1 VHSAEDLT
9 KASFSFTVGGEKA
22 TFDDVFP
29 GFEKRDRLGVVVRR
43 PCGGVGASALI
54 LATITAFYDFQREKS
69 EDFFLYP
76 DYFLFHVG
84 EYMGDHQMLDIF
96 PSHKE
101 VMVEDNAERMLQEIN
116 DRGITRLLVEDT
128 RPGDP
133 EFSAETLGSVHLRT
147 ALAYSPTGRVEAAD
161 VSVSGNEATESYVSD
176 VFNYSKDL
184 VDPEAIESIRASR
197 RSLFDGRTPVET
209 YHQIS
214 VDEALGMLES
224 TKVAEALR

>member
-1 VHSAEDLT
+1 MHSAEDLSNS
-9 KASFSFTVGGEKA
+9 SFSYTVGGKDA
-22 TFDDVFP
+22 TFGDVFP
-29 GFEKRDRLGVVVRR
+29 DFEERDRLGVVVRR

-54 LATITAFYDFQREKS
+54 LATVTAFYDFQRQKGG
-69 EDFFLYP
+69 DFFLYP

-101 VMVEDNAERMLQEIN
+101 VVVEEDAERMMQEIN

-128 RPGDP
+128 EPRDP

-147 ALAYSPTGRVEAAD
+147 ALAYSPTGRVEGAD

-176 VFNYSKDL
+176 VFEYSKDM
-184 VDPEAIESIRASR
+184 VDPDAVESLRSIRQD
-197 RSLFDGRTPVET
+197 LYEGGVPVET
-209 YHQIS
+209 YRRLD
-214 VDEALGMLES
+214 VKEAMGMLEPKKTAGGS
-224 TKVAEALR
+224 R